1 MCLTLQNMHT
11 QRHAQPASEYETT
24 KTECLHM
31 TEHNELLVVLVTRGN
46 CAVRETP
53 VSNADMDLK
62 RHSQRLNTNGVL
74 ETTPVGNQIIP
85 LLAKQWK
92 TE

>member
-1 MCLTLQNMHT
+1 
-11 QRHAQPASEYETT
+11 
-24 KTECLHM
+24 M
-31 TEHNELLVVLVTRGN
+31 TEHNELLVVLVTHGN

-53 VSNADMDLK
+53 VSIADIDLK
-62 RHSQRLNTNGVL
+62 RHSQQLSTNGVL
-74 ETTPVGNQIIP
+74 ERNPVGNQIIP